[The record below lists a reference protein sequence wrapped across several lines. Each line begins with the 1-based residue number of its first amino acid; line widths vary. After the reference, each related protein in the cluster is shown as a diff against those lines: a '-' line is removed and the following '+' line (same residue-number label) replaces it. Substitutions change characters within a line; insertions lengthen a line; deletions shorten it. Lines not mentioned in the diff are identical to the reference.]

1 MQLSRMNEDSSEAS
15 KPDTSVIAAPIDS
28 AGRDALPGARSLLN
42 YAPALILFL
51 AVVADSMQYA
61 DADLWGHVRYGQ
73 IMLRTGHLIHADIF
87 SYTAA
92 GRRWIDHEWLS
103 EIIMALVYNA
113 LGVAGLKLLKLLC
126 AGAIT
131 TLLAAGLAET
141 GASIAAQFVALA
153 AVAIVLIQQMQFR
166 PQLFDYVFLAALIAM
181 LARESYGRRAPLWLT
196 VPMLALWANLHG
208 GFFVGLAA
216 LGVYCVARAA
226 QGVAP
231 GAGPGCAM
239 RPAAITAAAALATLC
254 NPWGSAEWTAVAR
267 SLGNPYTMG
276 RISEFKPLLTMLAA
290 MHRAGT
296 ISPTLVTMLLM
307 LAALV
312 AACLLA
318 PRGDDVGLLAIAAL
332 MVAAAFAAARNTA
345 LAALAL
351 AVPLAYHAD
360 LAAARLGL
368 GRRARTPAESQVP
381 AAAQAAPRAAAA
393 SAAGA
398 HAPRSMPLA
407 FQAAVV
413 LAALALPPGA
423 GLLSGSLRAGLQCP
437 AGAVAFMAAHGLGGN
452 VLAEYSWGGYL
463 IWHASAGRVFIDS
476 RFEMVYP
483 PRVQRDYLD
492 FLRGGADAARVLAAY
507 PTEYVLMPSDSVP
520 ARFMAAQPGWRLLY
534 RDPVAELFARADLP
548 AIRIAGVPLL
558 RNQAPPSL
566 FP

>member
-1 MQLSRMNEDSSEAS
+1 MNEDSSEAS

-28 AGRDALPGARSLLN
+28 EGRDALPGARSLLS

-51 AVVADSMQYA
+51 AVVADAMQFA
-61 DADLWGHVRYGQ
+61 DADLWGHVHYGQ

-126 AGAIT
+126 AGAIM

-181 LARESYGRRAPLWLT
+181 LARESYGRGAPLWLA

-226 QGVAP
+226 QGVAR

-296 ISPTLVTMLLM
+296 NSITLVTMLLM

-312 AACLLA
+312 VACLLA
-318 PRGDDVGLLAIAAL
+318 PRSDDAGLLAIAAL

-368 GRRARTPAESQVP
+368 GRPAGAPAESQV
-381 AAAQAAPRAAAA
+381 AGRAPERGTTA
-393 SAAGA
+393 SAAPA
-398 HAPRSMPLA
+398 PAPRSMPLA

-423 GLLSGSLRAGLQCP
+423 GMLSGTLRAGVQCP
-437 AGAVAFMAAHGLGGN
+437 TGAVAFMAAHSIGGN
-452 VLAEYSWGGYL
+452 VLGEYSWGGYL
-463 IWHASAGRVFIDS
+463 IWHAPAGSRVFIDS

-492 FLRGGADAARVLAAY
+492 FILGGADAARVLGAY

-534 RDPVAELFARADLP
+534 RDPVAALFAHADLP

>member
-126 AGAIT
+126 AGAIM

-141 GASIAAQFVALA
+141 CASIAAQFVALA

-226 QGVAP
+226 QGVAR

-296 ISPTLVTMLLM
+296 NSITLVAMLLM

-360 LAAARLGL
+360 LAAA
-368 GRRARTPAESQVP
+368 P
-381 AAAQAAPRAAAA
+381 
-393 SAAGA
+393 

-423 GLLSGSLRAGLQCP
+423 GLLSGTLRAGLQCP
-437 AGAVAFMAAHGLGGN
+437 AGAVAFMVAHGLGGN

-463 IWHASAGRVFIDS
+463 IWHAPAGSRVFIDS

-534 RDPVAELFARADLP
+534 RDPVAELFARAVLP

-558 RNQAPPSL
+558 RDAAPPSV

>member
-1 MQLSRMNEDSSEAS
+1 MNEDSSEAS

-51 AVVADSMQYA
+51 AVVADSMQFA
-61 DADLWGHVRYGQ
+61 DADLWGHVHCGQ

-126 AGAIT
+126 AGAIM

-181 LARESYGRRAPLWLT
+181 LARESYGRRAPLWLA

-226 QGVAP
+226 QGVAR

-296 ISPTLVTMLLM
+296 NSITLVTMLLM

-312 AACLLA
+312 VACLLA
-318 PRGDDVGLLAIAAL
+318 PRSDDAGLLAIAAL

-360 LAAARLGL
+360 LAAAH
-368 GRRARTPAESQVP
+368 
-381 AAAQAAPRAAAA
+381 AAARPAAA
-393 SAAGA
+393 SAAVA

-423 GLLSGSLRAGLQCP
+423 GLLSGTLRAGLQCP

-463 IWHASAGRVFIDS
+463 IWHAPAGSRVFIDS

-492 FLRGGADAARVLAAY
+492 FIRGGADAARVLGAY

-534 RDPVAELFARADLP
+534 RDPVAELFARTVLP

-558 RNQAPPSL
+558 RDAAPPSV

>member
-1 MQLSRMNEDSSEAS
+1 V
-15 KPDTSVIAAPIDS
+15 TAAPIDCES
-28 AGRDALPGARSLLN
+28 GGALPGPRSIRK
-42 YAPALILFL
+42 YAPALVLFL

-92 GRRWIDHEWLS
+92 GHRWIDHEWLF

-113 LGVAGLKLLKLLC
+113 FGVAGLKLLKLLC
-126 AGAIT
+126 AGVIM

-141 GASIAAQFVALA
+141 AASIAAQFAALTG
-153 AVAIVLIQQMQFR
+153 VAIVLVQQMQFR
-166 PQLFDYVFLAALIAM
+166 PQLFDYIFLAALIAM
-181 LARESYGRRAPLWLT
+181 LARESYGRRAPLWLA

-216 LGVYCVARAA
+216 LGIYSVARAV
-226 QGVAP
+226 QDVVR
-231 GAGPGCAM
+231 GAGPRRAL
-239 RPAAITAAAALATLC
+239 RPAVITAAAALATLC
-254 NPWGSAEWTAVAR
+254 NPWGSGEWTAVAR

-276 RISEFKPLLTMLAA
+276 RVSEFKPLLAMLAA
-290 MHRAGT
+290 MHRTGT
-296 ISPTLVTMLLM
+296 ISLTLVAMLLM

-318 PRGDDVGLLAIAAL
+318 PRGDDAGLLAIAAL

-345 LAALAL
+345 LAAIAL

-360 LAAARLGL
+360 HAAARLGV
-368 GRRARTPAESQVP
+368 GRRARAPADSQAP
-381 AAAQAAPRAAAA
+381 APAQAPAHAAAVSAAAPP
-393 SAAGA
+393 
-398 HAPRSMPLA
+398 APRSMPLA

-413 LAALALPPGA
+413 LAALALPSRA
-423 GLLSGSLRAGLQCP
+423 GVLSGTLRAGVQCP
-437 AGAVAFMAAHGLGGN
+437 AGAVGFMTAHGLGGN
-452 VLAEYSWGGYL
+452 VLGEYSWGGYL
-463 IWHASAGRVFIDS
+463 ICHAPAGSRVFIDS

-492 FLRGGADAARVLAAY
+492 FLDGGAGAARVLAAY
-507 PTEYVLMPSDSVP
+507 PTDYVLMPPDSVA
-520 ARFMAAQPGWRLLY
+520 ARFMTAQPRWRLLY
-534 RDPVAELFARADLP
+534 RDPVAALFARADSP
-548 AIRIAGVPLL
+548 AAHIAGVPVI
-558 RNQAPPSL
+558 RDKAPPSL

>member
-1 MQLSRMNEDSSEAS
+1 
-15 KPDTSVIAAPIDS
+15 
-28 AGRDALPGARSLLN
+28 LPGARSLLN

-51 AVVADSMQYA
+51 AVVADSMQFA
-61 DADLWGHVRYGQ
+61 DADLWGHVHCGQ

-126 AGAIT
+126 AGAIM

-181 LARESYGRRAPLWLT
+181 LARESYGRRAPLWLA

-226 QGVAP
+226 QGVAR

-296 ISPTLVTMLLM
+296 NSITLVTMLLM

-312 AACLLA
+312 VACLLA
-318 PRGDDVGLLAIAAL
+318 PRSDDAGLLAIAAL

-360 LAAARLGL
+360 LAAAH
-368 GRRARTPAESQVP
+368 
-381 AAAQAAPRAAAA
+381 AAARPAAA
-393 SAAGA
+393 SAAVA

-423 GLLSGSLRAGLQCP
+423 GLLSGTLRAGLQCP

-463 IWHASAGRVFIDS
+463 IWHAPAGSRVFIDS

-492 FLRGGADAARVLAAY
+492 FIRGGADAARVLGAY

-534 RDPVAELFARADLP
+534 RDPVAELFARTVLP

-558 RNQAPPSL
+558 RDAAPPSV